1 MAITVAAI
9 VQARTSSTRLPGKV
23 LRDVAGKP
31 LLAYVVERLQ
41 HAKSVDR
48 VVVATSAERSDDAI
62 ESLCRARGVDCHRG
76 PGDDVAGRILG
87 AVHAV
92 DSHVA
97 VRISGDS
104 PLLDQHLI
112 DHAVSLL
119 EDDEKDLSTNV
130 YPTRTFP
137 HGQSVEA
144 FRAEALE
151 RGYALAADASD
162 LEHVT
167 PVFYRHA
174 AEFRIASFTREPDL
188 GDLRLVVDT
197 QEDFE
202 RFARVVSAMEHPHW
216 QYGLD
221 DVLELLQACAV

>member
-1 MAITVAAI
+1 MSVAAI

-23 LRDVAGKP
+23 LRHAAGKP

-41 HAKSVDR
+41 HANSVDR
-48 VVVATSAERSDDAI
+48 VVVATSDERSDDAI
-62 ESLCRARGVDCHRG
+62 ASLCRASGVHCHRG
-76 PGDDVAGRILG
+76 PSADVAGRILG
-87 AVHAV
+87 AMHAV
-92 DSHVA
+92 GADIA

-104 PLLDQHLI
+104 PLLDQRLI
-112 DHAVSLL
+112 DDAVALL
-119 EDDEKDLSTNV
+119 EECKSDLATNV

-137 HGQSVEA
+137 RGQSVEA
-144 FRAEALE
+144 FRAQALE

-167 PVFYRHA
+167 PVFYRHSA
-174 AEFRIASFTREPDL
+174 QFRIASFTRKPGL

-197 QEDFE
+197 QEDFD
-202 RFARVVSAMEHPHW
+202 RFTRVVSAMDRPHW

-221 DVLELLQACAV
+221 DVLELHRTCAV